1 MVTRRQLLRTG
12 GTAVLKISGA
22 IALAA
27 CGETQVVTKE
37 VPVEKVVVREIEVE
51 KIVTQQV
58 EKVVTQEVERVVRQE
73 VPVERVVE
81 VQKVVEVPVEVE
93 EIVIQEVEKTVEV
106 EKIVEFE
113 AMPVRP
119 TAVLRLANDHSSGAR
134 GATMNWALETFH
146 QQFPHI
152 AIKLEPPSHL
162 YAETFSILIEAGAQP
177 ELALLDGGFLNT
189 WVHRGGFARID
200 GALKKHPDWDPS
212 KWYAPP
218 DEMSVG
224 QFDDDRAAR
233 PSPHT
238 TGYEGIM
245 FGLPFQGNINGAVYN
260 LTLLEAKGVPMP
272 VEGSYHL
279 ERDAQDLFA
288 QTTDAETGTYG
299 LRMHP
304 NAWLIWG
311 SWARAMQ
318 KTGNHMY
325 RAPDQLHWDIF
336 NDGGDSGF
344 QLAVDTIRSGTAMP
358 LDQIASVA
366 GDAGNP
372 FAAGKQA
379 RHWTG
384 GGVGDSIRHIEDQF
398 SWGLGPVEEGDRG
411 PFPHH
416 FTNQGHYCTATAEKN
431 GLIEECTEVLLF
443 FAGDLVQGRIAIDRG
458 SLPMLKTVVESD
470 EFKAGPPDNHGYY
483 KTWMD
488 KTDHHHWQMGHPNWW
503 EWYESFR
510 AADPPFIGDMSIEE
524 GMQHIIN
531 TSDRV
536 LENTKEE
543 YDSWKA
549 WIDALP
555 PVS

>member
-27 CGETQVVTKE
+27 CGGTQVVTKE
-37 VPVEKVVVREIEVE
+37 VPVEKVVVQEIEVE

-93 EIVIQEVEKTVEV
+93 KIVIQEVEKTVEV
-106 EKIVEFE
+106 EKIVEVE

-134 GATMNWALETFH
+134 GATMNWALDKFY

-152 AIKLEPPSHL
+152 AIKFEPPKPL

-177 ELALLDGGFLNT
+177 ELALLDGGFLST

-200 GALKKHPDWDPS
+200 GALDKHPDWDPT

-233 PSPHT
+233 PAPHT
-238 TGYEGIM
+238 MGYKGIM
-245 FGLPFQGNINGAVYN
+245 FGLPYQGNINGAVYN
-260 LTLLEAKGVPMP
+260 FTLLEDKGVPMP
-272 VEGSYHL
+272 VEGSFHL
-279 ERDAQDLFA
+279 EHHAQDLFA
-288 QTTDAETGTYG
+288 QTTDPETGTYG

-311 SWARAMQ
+311 SWSRAMQ
-318 KTGNHMY
+318 NSGNHMY

-336 NDGGDSGF
+336 NDGGDRGF
-344 QLAVDTIRSGTAMP
+344 ELAVDTIRSGVAIP

-366 GDAGNP
+366 GEFGDP

-384 GGVGDSIRHIEDQF
+384 GGVGNSITHIKDHF

-416 FTNQGHYCTATAEKN
+416 FTNQGQYCTATAEKN

-458 SLPMLKTVVESD
+458 SLPMVKSVVDSD
-470 EFKAGPPDNHGYY
+470 EFKAGPPENHGYY

-488 KTDHHHWQMGHPNWW
+488 KTDHHHWQNGHPNWW

-524 GMQHIIN
+524 GMQHIID

-543 YDSWKA
+543 YDSWKV
-549 WIDALP
+549 WIEALP
-555 PVS
+555 PPA